1 MKTSESPGDYPG
13 LSPVSLLLSK
23 GMREKV
29 QHSNQFQVHL
39 LYEGEIVDV
48 LFNYLNLIIKEKYV
62 QSMLIP

>member
-1 MKTSESPGDYPG
+1 
-13 LSPVSLLLSK
+13 
-23 GMREKV
+23 MREKV

-48 LFNYLNLIIKEKYV
+48 LFNYLSLIIKEKYV